1 MLQRCNILTSRLCF
15 QLQSRHEAAFVA
27 RQPFHVSEKHFRGN
41 WSICHNLQSQIKTKE
56 KQWKKEDQSEN
67 FFSLAEDLIWKR
79 DTGKRE
85 QEEEDGS
92 NQATQSCSHGFS
104 LRWQKLLG
112 NPVCSGVNTSSDD
125 KIPFKASFSLS
136 HDNVLPHICTTICLA
151 HYKRFN
157 LKQCCVLFLLERV
170 NLWTRMTP
178 RLRRLSTRI
187 SRLET
192 R

>member
-27 RQPFHVSEKHFRGN
+27 RQPFHVSGKHFRGN
-41 WSICHNLQSQIKTKE
+41 LSQSAVTNQNQRKTVKKRSVRKISFPLQKILFGKE
-56 KQWKKEDQSEN
+56 TRE
-67 FFSLAEDLIWKR
+67 R
-79 DTGKRE
+79 GE

>member
-27 RQPFHVSEKHFRGN
+27 RQPFHVSGKHFRGN
-41 WSICHNLQSQIKTKE
+41 LSQSAVTHQKQRKTVKKRSVRKISFPLQKIWFGKE
-56 KQWKKEDQSEN
+56 TRE
-67 FFSLAEDLIWKR
+67 R
-79 DTGKRE
+79 GE

-125 KIPFKASFSLS
+125 KSPLKLPFLF
-136 HDNVLPHICTTICLA
+136 HTTMFFHIYVPRFVLRTTS
-151 HYKRFN
+151 
-157 LKQCCVLFLLERV
+157 VL
-170 NLWTRMTP
+170 
-178 RLRRLSTRI
+178 I
-187 SRLET
+187 
-192 R
+192 

>member
-1 MLQRCNILTSRLCF
+1 MQYSNLSSLFPAPEQTRGGFCCAATFSCVRKTFQRKFVTVCSHTSKAK
-15 QLQSRHEAAFVA
+15 EN
-27 RQPFHVSEKHFRGN
+27 SEKK
-41 WSICHNLQSQIKTKE
+41 ISQK
-56 KQWKKEDQSEN
+56 N

-125 KIPFKASFSLS
+125 KSPLKLPFLF
-136 HDNVLPHICTTICLA
+136 HTTMFFHIYVPRFVLRTTS
-151 HYKRFN
+151 
-157 LKQCCVLFLLERV
+157 VL
-170 NLWTRMTP
+170 
-178 RLRRLSTRI
+178 I
-187 SRLET
+187 
-192 R
+192 